1 MATVRYIGFWK
12 FKFLT
17 AATVERHILH
27 HCTKFRKDRSDR
39 SGDITIFVIFK
50 VVAAAILDFQKY
62 EILAVDPL

>member
-1 MATVRYIGFWK
+1 LDFENSN
-12 FKFLT
+12 FLT
-17 AATVERHILH
+17 AATVERDILH